1 MKLIMGQIS
10 ESEFKHRGSAYQFPQ
25 DWKWL
30 CVLTLQIDTIQG
42 TRYRESDKEL
52 LLFAINNIVG
62 ELIPKRSRFTPV
74 VLDESQV
81 TLALVDEGTEEEAL
95 DHFYQMAETIQANV
109 QQYLQLKVSIGISR
123 LFTEVGDAKRAF
135 GECLETLKRRIS
147 LGTGLILRYDD
158 SRLDAG
164 VESSAHYARLKVLE
178 EQLIHAVRTG
188 DHQNAKSLF
197 DEYVAVIS
205 EKEWVYADIQMMM
218 LRLIA
223 GLTQIIQEYG
233 ASVNQVLGE
242 EGSIERFMKLH
253 TLEDISGWIQTR
265 VLIPV
270 CKTVNERLE
279 SQYMS
284 IANRLVRL
292 IHENFNRDISLDSL
306 AAELNFHPVYL
317 SRVFKREMGVNF
329 SEYLTE
335 YRMKKAKEW
344 LEQTNMKVSE
354 IAKQLNYT
362 NPTAFIRT
370 FRKVYGMTPGQYR
383 SQIANSKV
391 AGGGGK

>member
-1 MKLIMGQIS
+1 MSGDIEAENQ
-10 ESEFKHRGSAYQFPQ
+10 
-25 DWKWL
+25 
-30 CVLTLQIDTIQG
+30 
-42 TRYRESDKEL
+42 
-52 LLFAINNIVG
+52 
-62 ELIPKRSRFTPV
+62 SR
-74 VLDESQV
+74 
-81 TLALVDEGTEEEAL
+81 
-95 DHFYQMAETIQANV
+95 
-109 QQYLQLKVSIGISR
+109 
-123 LFTEVGDAKRAF
+123 
-135 GECLETLKRRIS
+135 
-147 LGTGLILRYDD
+147 TGLILRYDD

-391 AGGGGK
+391 AGGGGNNCRTHRRD